1 MDALW
6 VLAPLYL
13 VASFLYSAVGHG
25 GASAYLALAAL
36 VGLPRETMVPIA
48 LALNVL
54 VTSLGLWHYGRAG
67 HFRPR
72 LLFPFVVTSVPMAFV
87 GGSLEIS
94 PELFALLLGTVL
106 LLAALRLLGLSRT
119 MAPAR
124 GEAEPRRLW
133 PLGLALG
140 ALLGFLAGLIGVG
153 GGIFLSPLL
162 LFLGWADAKRTAAV
176 SAAFIWLN
184 SLSGLAAHALRGSP
198 DWELLLPL
206 LIVVAVGGGLG
217 SRLGARRF
225 SPVIIQRLLGVVL
238 LVAAAKLLLQAVA
251 G

>member
-6 VLAPLYL
+6 ILAPLYL
-13 VASFLYSAVGHG
+13 IASFLYSTVGHG

-36 VGLPRETMVPIA
+36 VGLSRETMVPIA
-48 LALNVL
+48 LSLNVL
-54 VTSLGLWHYGRAG
+54 VTSFGLWHYSRAG
-67 HFRPR
+67 HFSLR
-72 LLFPFVVTSVPMAFV
+72 LLLPFVVTSIPMAFL

-94 PELFALLLGTVL
+94 PQAFAALLGVTL
-106 LLAALRLLGLSRT
+106 LVAALRLLGLGRAMT
-119 MAPAR
+119 PH
-124 GEAEPRRLW
+124 EVHPRLLW
-133 PLGLALG
+133 PVGLALG

-162 LFLGWADAKRTAAV
+162 LFLGWADPKHIAAV

-198 DWELLLPL
+198 DWALLLPL
-206 LIVVAVGGGLG
+206 LAVVAIGGGLG

-225 SPVIIQRLLGVVL
+225 SPVIVQKLLGAVL
-238 LVAAAKLLLQAVA
+238 LVASAKLLLQAMT

>member
-6 VLAPLYL
+6 ILAPLYL
-13 VASFLYSAVGHG
+13 IASFLYSTVGHG

-36 VGLPRETMVPIA
+36 VGLSRETMVPIA
-48 LALNVL
+48 LSLNVL
-54 VTSLGLWHYGRAG
+54 VTSFGLWHYSRAG
-67 HFRPR
+67 HFSLR
-72 LLFPFVVTSVPMAFV
+72 LLLPFVVTSIPMAFL

-94 PELFALLLGTVL
+94 PQVFAALLGVTL
-106 LLAALRLLGLSRT
+106 LIAALRLLGLGRAMT
-119 MAPAR
+119 AH
-124 GEAEPRRLW
+124 EVHPRLLW
-133 PLGLALG
+133 PVGLALG

-162 LFLGWADAKRTAAV
+162 LFLGWADVKRTAAV

-198 DWELLLPL
+198 DWGLLLPL
-206 LIVVAVGGGLG
+206 LAVVAVGGGLG
-217 SRLGARRF
+217 SRLGAFRF
-225 SPVIIQRLLGVVL
+225 PPVVIQRLLGAVL
-238 LVAAAKLLLQAVA
+238 LVAAAKLLLQALT